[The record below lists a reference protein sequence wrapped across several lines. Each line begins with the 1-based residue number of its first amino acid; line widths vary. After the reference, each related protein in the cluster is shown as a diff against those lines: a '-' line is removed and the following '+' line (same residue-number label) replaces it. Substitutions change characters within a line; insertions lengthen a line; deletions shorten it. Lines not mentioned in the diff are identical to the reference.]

1 VICPRCKTE
10 NGTRTICSKC
20 GYYMYRPDI
29 ANRKKMTKAQ
39 QAVEDTKVVG
49 KKAGKVLKIVWMII
63 VIVVMSAWLI
73 AGMLWLTSFFTG

>member
-1 VICPRCKTE
+1 
-10 NGTRTICSKC
+10 
-20 GYYMYRPDI
+20 
-29 ANRKKMTKAQ
+29 MTKAQ